1 MSAKL
6 KILTFESTGLL
17 PVVVAADVLRELGV
31 TDETLIDYVE
41 QRTQDVYRNNE
52 RFRKGLSS
60 TDPRAWY
67 RMWVKH
73 WIAGEHNRREKRR
86 LAITTNLNGVNT
98 MIEIAVFAIFL
109 YQLYKRLRVNPRF
122 ID

>member
-1 MSAKL
+1 MSVKV
-6 KILTFESTGLL
+6 KTLTFESTGLL
-17 PVVVAADVLRELGV
+17 PAVVAEGMLRELSIA
-31 TDETLIDYVE
+31 DETLIDYVE

-86 LAITTNLNGVNT
+86 
-98 MIEIAVFAIFL
+98 
-109 YQLYKRLRVNPRF
+109 QLQFRGSLLPLTSTES
-122 ID
+122 IP